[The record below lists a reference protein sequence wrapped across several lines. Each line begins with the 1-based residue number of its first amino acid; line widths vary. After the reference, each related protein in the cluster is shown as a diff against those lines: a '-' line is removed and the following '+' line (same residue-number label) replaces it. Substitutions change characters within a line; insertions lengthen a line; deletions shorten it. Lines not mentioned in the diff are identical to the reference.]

1 MEYYSDI
8 KRNASESVLIK
19 WMNLEPI
26 IQIEVSQKE
35 NDKYQHIYME
45 SRKMVPKN
53 LFAGQQWRNKHKEQT
68 YRHGERGGE
77 GETYGVSNMETYIT
91 ICKMGSQQQF
101 AVCFRIFNRGFGST

>member
-8 KRNASESVLIK
+8 KRNTSESVLIK
-19 WMNLEPI
+19 WMKLEPI

-53 LFAGQQWRNKHKEQT
+53 LFAGQQWRKQT
-68 YRHGERGGE
+68 
-77 GETYGVSNMETYIT
+77 
-91 ICKMGSQQQF
+91 
-101 AVCFRIFNRGFGST
+101 